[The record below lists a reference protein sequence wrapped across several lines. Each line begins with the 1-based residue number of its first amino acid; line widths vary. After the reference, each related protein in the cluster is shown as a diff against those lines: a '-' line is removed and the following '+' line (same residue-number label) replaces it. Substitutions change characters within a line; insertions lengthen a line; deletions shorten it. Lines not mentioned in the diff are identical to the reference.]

1 MRDAL
6 GGGSRVTTSTGGKG
20 GERTCECGWNIGGF
34 QMIFAM
40 RIAEE
45 LDVDPFNGPSLR
57 VMPASHVSTDGNE
70 AYRLTRLSS

>member
-1 MRDAL
+1 MW
-6 GGGSRVTTSTGGKG
+6 S
-20 GERTCECGWNIGGF
+20 NIGGF

-57 VMPASHVSTDGNE
+57 YARV
-70 AYRLTRLSS
+70 TR

>member
-1 MRDAL
+1 MRMW
-6 GGGSRVTTSTGGKG
+6 S
-20 GERTCECGWNIGGF
+20 NIGGF

-45 LDVDPFNGPSLR
+45 LDVDPLNGPSLR
-57 VMPASHVSTDGNE
+57 LMPASHVSTDGNE

>member
-1 MRDAL
+1 
-6 GGGSRVTTSTGGKG
+6 
-20 GERTCECGWNIGGF
+20 
-34 QMIFAM
+34 MIFAM

-57 VMPASHVSTDGNE
+57 LMPASHVSIDGNE